1 MLEIFLIHFFAFLK
15 ILEIGENFEWILLLT
30 AFDNF
35 FWSSSEIIIVFQ
47 KSIKISP
54 VSKTQE
60 S

>member
-1 MLEIFLIHFFAFLK
+1 MLEIFLIHFFAFLN
-15 ILEIGENFEWILLLT
+15 ILEIGENFKWILHLT
-30 AFDNF
+30 AYNF
-35 FWSSSEIIIVFQ
+35 FWASSEIIIVFQ

>member
-1 MLEIFLIHFFAFLK
+1 MLEIFLTHFFEFLK

-30 AFDNF
+30 AYNF
-35 FWSSSEIIIVFQ
+35 SGRRLRSLLCL
-47 KSIKISP
+47 KSLIKISR

>member
-1 MLEIFLIHFFAFLK
+1 MLEIFLIHFVAFLK

-30 AFDNF
+30 AYNF